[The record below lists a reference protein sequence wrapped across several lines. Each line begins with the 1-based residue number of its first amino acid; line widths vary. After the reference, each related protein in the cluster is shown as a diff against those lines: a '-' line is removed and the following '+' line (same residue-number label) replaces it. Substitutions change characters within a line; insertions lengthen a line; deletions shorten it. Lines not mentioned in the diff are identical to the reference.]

1 MTEPVTNILPAAP
14 GPGLDSSS
22 PAPSTLDAAI
32 AKRASL
38 LASDEWTAK
47 YRSKGVEQVNEMA
60 AINKLIASGGNATAA
75 TSGVEVVDSVT
86 DPHAMPRGQYD
97 SGFDGLRMN
106 GFTEDAEQFVRKL
119 DADPSLP
126 RPTAG
131 DREACKRALDTLIK
145 SREWRAKLADRD
157 PATVK
162 SKAVLQSYIAL
173 ADANDGKPI
182 SAFVAENLSRL
193 GLR

>member
-14 GPGLDSSS
+14 GPGLDSSTS
-22 PAPSTLDAAI
+22 APSTLDAAI

-47 YRSKGVEQVNEMA
+47 YRAKGVEQISEMTA
-60 AINKLIASGGNATAA
+60 LNKLIASGGNATA
-75 TSGVEVVDSVT
+75 TMSGVETVDAVT
-86 DPHAMPRGQYD
+86 NPSAMPRGQYD
-97 SGFDGLRMN
+97 AGFDGLRMN
-106 GFTEDAEQFVRKL
+106 GFTEDAEQFVRAL
-119 DADPSLP
+119 DADPSIE

-131 DREACKRALDTLIK
+131 DRAACKRALDTLVK
-145 SREWRAKLADRD
+145 SREWRAKVAAHD
-157 PATVK
+157 PEAIKT
-162 SKAVLQSYIAL
+162 KAVLQSYIAL